1 MREIF
6 YNEAIKEALIEEMK
20 RDPCVF
26 LMGEDIGIMG
36 GVFNVTKGLLEEFGE
51 ERVRQTPI
59 SEAGFVGTALGAALT
74 GMRPVVELMFMDF
87 IFIPGDQLFNQ
98 IAKFRYMTGGQAT
111 IPLVVRTN
119 IGAGRRAA
127 AQHSQSFQSIVSH
140 VPGMKVVLPS
150 NGYDA
155 KGLLKTA
162 IRDDNPVWFLEHK
175 FLYREKFEVPE
186 EEYMIPFGKAAIKT
200 EGNDITV
207 VATSSMVNKAIKV
220 ALKLKEENIGVEVID
235 PRTLVPYDRETVAKS
250 VEKTGRLVVADEGC
264 TNCGIAAEIAMKA
277 MEDSFYSLKAPIK
290 RVSAPDVPIPFCP
303 SLEQLCIPGEED
315 VEKAIRETYEA

>member
-20 RDPCVF
+20 RDPSVF

-36 GVFNVTKGLLEEFGE
+36 GVFKVTKGLLEEFGE

-186 EEYMIPFGKAAIKT
+186 EEYMIPFGKAAIET

-207 VATSSMVNKAIKV
+207 AVSYTH
-220 ALKLKEENIGVEVID
+220 L
-235 PRTLVPYDRETVAKS
+235 TLPTI
-250 VEKTGRLVVADEGC
+250 L
-264 TNCGIAAEIAMKA
+264 
-277 MEDSFYSLKAPIK
+277 
-290 RVSAPDVPIPFCP
+290 RV
-303 SLEQLCIPGEED
+303 
-315 VEKAIRETYEA
+315 